1 MAAHEFY
8 LFRVRDPIS
17 DKWGKT
23 RYKIIDQTAHERG
36 EGNYEPI
43 VNTREVR
50 TGYVP
55 FAFGRLVEKL
65 RAAVFAEAADA
76 RRADAGLY
84 RSCRR
89 AGLIMQNSPCR
100 D

>member
-23 RYKIIDQTAHERG
+23 RYKITDQTAHERG

-50 TGYVP
+50 TGYAP

-65 RAAVFAEAADA
+65 RAAVFARAADA
-76 RRADAGLY
+76 GAQMPDIPKLSPRGLT
-84 RSCRR
+84 
-89 AGLIMQNSPCR
+89 MQNSPCK